1 MKNETKNYKFPKPG
15 EDDFYDINEYNGTLD
30 SIDEELMNQEQKKL
44 DTTGDSSQTVTTF
57 EEEVLR
63 ENLES
68 GESLSLT
75 HGKIKKWFSEMKNIA
90 FSGRASDIETDGA
103 NRFVS
108 DGEKKDWNSKVSA
121 DGDISDTKIQSLDSV
136 SAEFPV
142 PEEGETS
149 RQFLGKVR
157 KFIQDFNNFKTGIIT
172 VGKLVNNGSTTAGGY
187 ALDARYGKTLF
198 DLYNNLNSDLQALSL
213 YSDVSY
219 YVATTGSDTTGDG
232 SQSNPFKT
240 IQHAINEIPKDL
252 GGNMVEIIITDG
264 TYDEDVVVYG
274 YYSGVLTIR
283 STTPGVLNDN
293 CKIRSI
299 SVKDSTYTQLNGIT
313 VTRID
318 DVGITAWNSVLR
330 MFYCQSTVIKPSA
343 AMCYL
348 GESVC
353 DFTGCRCINANIIVR
368 GQNSRIVSTSWTADS
383 TAVNPFF
390 LYGGNTVSETGV
402 QPSGHNFIQGS
413 QVFHENGTQISNLIT
428 SGLSCTWGT
437 ISGGYIRYGN
447 MTGTAMVTIQISVS
461 LTSVLNIGEHYTI
474 NGFPRT
480 LIDTSVS
487 CHAYDILDRCHI
499 STNGSMYA
507 RVKGM
512 TAIGNILVFNC
523 TYLTNS

>member
-44 DTTGDSSQTVTTF
+44 DKTGDSSQTVTTF

-198 DLYNNLNSDLQALSL
+198 DLYNNLNSDLMFKGNTTDFDVQINDTSYTDKIIFNTFHYNIAGNPAGGSAGIVITHYISDIYVTQRVFSRSGTDYSRTRSGALITDWVNPIEQLSNDLNDQFNTFSVAGSILDYALTVSKHQIVFTGTETTDLPSEKCRYTLATINKRVTKIFITIHGTDNRIYRNFYSGSQWLGWSVDALDSDLEKMNRVTEVTLTAAGWSSSAPYTQAVNISGMVESDRPTVSL
-213 YSDVSY
+213 YLPD
-219 YVATTGSDTTGDG
+219 
-232 SQSNPFKT
+232 
-240 IQHAINEIPKDL
+240 
-252 GGNMVEIIITDG
+252 
-264 TYDEDVVVYG
+264 
-274 YYSGVLTIR
+274 
-283 STTPGVLNDN
+283 
-293 CKIRSI
+293 
-299 SVKDSTYTQLNGIT
+299 
-313 VTRID
+313 
-318 DVGITAWNSVLR
+318 GITAADVDL
-330 MFYCQSTVIKPSA
+330 QSKA
-343 AMCYL
+343 Y
-348 GESVC
+348 
-353 DFTGCRCINANIIVR
+353 DCINRA
-368 GQNSRIVSTSWTADS
+368 VS
-383 TAVNPFF
+383 
-390 LYGGNTVSETGV
+390 GN
-402 QPSGHNFIQGS
+402 
-413 QVFHENGTQISNLIT
+413 
-428 SGLSCTWGT
+428 
-437 ISGGYIRYGN
+437 
-447 MTGTAMVTIQISVS
+447 
-461 LTSVLNIGEHYTI
+461 
-474 NGFPRT
+474 
-480 LIDTSVS
+480 
-487 CHAYDILDRCHI
+487 
-499 STNGSMYA
+499 
-507 RVKGM
+507 
-512 TAIGNILVFNC
+512 GNIKVYCYKKKPAVDFQIQMKGV
-523 TYLTNS
+523 